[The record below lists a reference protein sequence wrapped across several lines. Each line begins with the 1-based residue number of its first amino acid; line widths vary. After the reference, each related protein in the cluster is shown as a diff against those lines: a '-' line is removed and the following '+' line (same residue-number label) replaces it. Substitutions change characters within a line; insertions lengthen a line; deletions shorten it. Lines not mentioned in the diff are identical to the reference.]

1 MIAPLFWRQAIRLA
15 LAILAGA
22 SLCLPLGFVFA
33 VQRTLDLAAYPPDP
47 GHHATVIH
55 VTSADRDRV
64 AQDFGPTAYTA
75 AEWTLPVR
83 HGDDETA
90 VRAMVTDTPGGKG
103 FFSGDTAI
111 ASQEVEGNH
120 WIDVSAELARQLGVG
135 PGDTVAAGTD
145 PSVELTVRSI
155 HMLRLDGYPLVAQI
169 PSDAFDS
176 KDDYQSILIVSGS
189 ASEIEDNL
197 NDSFYMERLLEAGY
211 PGLEP
216 IRPFTEL
223 HDQQAERSF
232 IGLGLVLG
240 TAVLAAVAGI
250 AILLRESWVYAK
262 AISPTLGLLADLGA
276 APRVLRRTP
285 LLLGALALAAGVA
298 GGSLIGLL
306 PYHLGLL
313 GPGLPPSLYG
323 AWAGA
328 AGGLLVAALIVI
340 AAVLRRHRRA
350 RA

>member
-1 MIAPLFWRQAIRLA
+1 MIASLFGRQAIRLA
-15 LAILAGA
+15 LAILVSAG
-22 SLCLPLGFVFA
+22 LCLPLGFVFA
-33 VQRTLDLAAYPPDP
+33 VQRALDPDR
-47 GHHATVIH
+47 HATVIH

-90 VRAMVTDTPGGKG
+90 VRAMVTDTTGPEARG

-111 ASQEVEGNH
+111 ASQEVEGNR
-120 WIDVSAELARQLGVG
+120 WIDVSADLARQLGVG
-135 PGDTVAAGTD
+135 PGDTVEAGTD

-176 KDDYQSILIVSGS
+176 KDDYQSILIISGS
-189 ASEIEDNL
+189 ASGIEDNL
-197 NDSFYMERLLEAGY
+197 NDSFYKERLLEAGY

-223 HDQQAERSF
+223 HAHQAERSF

-240 TAVLAAVAGI
+240 TAVLAAVAGV

-262 AISPTLGLLADLGA
+262 AISPTLGLLADLGT
-276 APRVLRRTP
+276 APRELRRVP
-285 LLLGALALAAGVA
+285 LLLGALALAVGVT
-298 GGSLIGLL
+298 GGSVIGLL
-306 PYHLGLL
+306 PYQLGLL

-340 AAVLRRHRRA
+340 AAVLRRRRRVGA
-350 RA
+350 